1 MSGRLVWI
9 EDGERIALLL
19 SDGPRQACARLL
31 ADRYDSALQYPAEA
45 IAQILCPAEAWFDDQ
60 SRSECR
66 RKAKLIVDLLRSE
79 A

>member
-19 SDGPRQACARLL
+19 GDGPRQACAHVL
-31 ADRYDSALQYPAEA
+31 ADRYDTALACPVEA
-45 IAQILCPAEAWFDDQ
+45 IAQILCPAGSWGDDRA
-60 SRSECR
+60 RSEAR
-66 RKAKLIVDLLRSE
+66 REAALIVDLLRSE